1 MTLSANTT
9 SSSRSGDIVF
19 VQNESG
25 KTVTLSITQD
35 IAVTYEFSTNQST
48 WNADANGGTNNSYLC
63 IQLKSKKNGS
73 KIGYTVSSKPSWVTE
88 VTENHQGDSVLF
100 CQVMIIHL

>member
-1 MTLSANTT
+1 MKAVVTLSANTT

-35 IAVTYEFSTNQST
+35 VAVTYEFSTNQNT
-48 WNADANGGTNNSYLC
+48 WNADANGGANNSYLC
-63 IQLKSKKNGS
+63 IQLKSKRM
-73 KIGYTVSSKPSWVTE
+73 E
-88 VTENHQGDSVLF
+88 VR
-100 CQVMIIHL
+100 